1 MTTTRTHYDNLKV
14 TRDAPVSVI
23 KAAYKALCQ
32 TFHPDK
38 FQGSNEEAE
47 RVIRLVNASY
57 AVLIDP
63 AKRAEHNSWIRAQEA
78 KAKPQS
84 DNSKFEETYEAAE
97 QPATQKQDPPE
108 KPTQQ
113 QKPPPSSTD
122 NIKEML
128 NRAHDLHDQGQYAE
142 ALTLFQFLAEQGE
155 AKAQFKLGVMYEM
168 GQYVTQNY
176 TQAVSWYLKAA
187 EQGNSNARYNL
198 AIKYQTGQGVPQDD
212 TQAAYWYRKAAE
224 HDSTKTQ

>member
-63 AKRAEHNSWIRAQEA
+63 AKRAEHNSWIKEQEA
-78 KAKPQS
+78 KAKQQKEH
-84 DNSKFEETYEAAE
+84 SKVAETYKANE
-97 QPATQKQDPPE
+97 QPAPE
-108 KPTQQ
+108 KPDIHGEYNQK

-176 TQAVSWYLKAA
+176 TQAVSWYIKAA
-187 EQGNSNARYNL
+187 ELGNSNARYNL
-198 AIKYQTGQGVPQDD
+198 AIKYQTGQGVPKDD

-224 HDSTKTQ
+224 HDNTKTQ